1 MSKEVGVKSL
11 TIKIGAREIS
21 LDVAEAK
28 KLKEALE
35 DLFGKE
41 VIREVRVEKWH
52 DPIWR
57 YTGPV
62 WMSADTIGAE
72 ATWKAP
78 WGEVL
83 CTNSGHLALEV
94 K

>member
-1 MSKEVGVKSL
+1 MSKEVSVKSL

-35 DLFGKE
+35 DLLGKE
-41 VIREVRVEKWH
+41 IIREVRVERWH
-52 DPIWR
+52 DPVWR

-62 WMSADTIGAE
+62 WINGGTAE

-78 WGEVL
+78 WGTVL
-83 CTNSGHLALEV
+83 CTNSGNLALEV

>member
-1 MSKEVGVKSL
+1 MSKEVSVKSI

-35 DLFGKE
+35 DLFVSKA
-41 VIREVRVEKWH
+41 IREIWPNPSLSPRWH
-52 DPIWR
+52 W
-57 YTGPV
+57 YGPV
-62 WMSADTIGAE
+62 WTSSDINDVR
-72 ATWKAP
+72 WKAS

-83 CTNSGHLALEV
+83 CTTSGNLALEV